1 MSAIPVVAVNN
12 DQFEGDTNDALTT
25 HAAAR
30 LLGVSVTT
38 VLNMID
44 RGQLPAWRTPGGH
57 RRITRGDLDRVLTG
71 QARVTVVAN
80 NLNVM
85 VVEDDEFL
93 REAYHDQISSWR
105 QPVDLR
111 LCADGV
117 QAMLEI
123 GRAPPDLLVTD
134 LRMPEIDGF
143 SVVRTLTQ
151 ERRYAKVDIV
161 VISGLS
167 ADEIALSGG
176 LPQGVVHW
184 PKPVPFPLLRGYID
198 ARISRLAKEL
208 LR

>member
-1 MSAIPVVAVNN
+1 MNGLSAASAANDHLDGDLNVAI
-12 DQFEGDTNDALTT
+12 TT
-25 HAAAR
+25 HEAAR
-30 LLGVSVTT
+30 VLGVSVTT

-44 RGQLPAWRTPGGH
+44 RGQIPAWRTPGGH
-57 RRITRGDLDRVLTG
+57 RRIARSDLDRAIASQPRAVV
-71 QARVTVVAN
+71 VTQ

-93 REAYHDQISSWR
+93 RAAYRDQIASWK

-123 GRAPPDLLVTD
+123 GRVPPDLLVTD

-143 SVVRTLTQ
+143 SVVRTLTR
-151 ERRYAKVDIV
+151 EPRYARVDIV

-167 ADEIALSGG
+167 ADEVAGAGG
-176 LPQGVVHW
+176 LPKGVVHW
-184 PKPVPFPLLRGYID
+184 SKPVPFQLLRGYID
-198 ARISRLAKEL
+198 ARLSRLAKE
-208 LR
+208 